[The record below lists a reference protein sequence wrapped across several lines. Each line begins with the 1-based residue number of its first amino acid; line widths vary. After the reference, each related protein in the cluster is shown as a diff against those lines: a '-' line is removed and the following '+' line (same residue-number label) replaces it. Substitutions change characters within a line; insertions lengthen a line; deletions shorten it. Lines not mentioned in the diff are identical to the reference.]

1 MLHLHL
7 SNRPDALALSLAAT
21 MRAAP
26 LPLLD
31 VETVV
36 APSTALARWLE
47 FRLANA
53 LGIATRIDFS
63 FPAAHVWQLFG
74 RVLPDISP
82 SSPFERMAMQWRLL
96 RLLGD
101 SGAPEVKRYLD
112 GDDGLRRTE
121 LAARLAGV
129 FDRYLVERPDWIAAW
144 NAGRLC
150 GLGPDEA
157 WQAALWRA
165 LVGELP
171 GVAAEHP
178 RERFLARLRDDPAA
192 RARLPARIALF
203 AVESMPALYW
213 EVFVAL
219 AEWIE
224 LHVFVLAPSREYWGD
239 IERTRERLRV
249 EIEHP
254 EAAALYESGH
264 PLLASLGRARRHAAV
279 RLADAGA
286 RLEGAERETF
296 VAPPPTLLGRLQGD
310 ILDLTASAEIPADAS
325 LQVHACHGPL
335 REAEVLHDRLLAL
348 FEALPELAPAD
359 ILILAPD
366 IETYAP
372 AIEAV
377 LTHAAPGR
385 RIPCAVADRAL
396 AQAPT
401 WRALRR
407 LCAAAQGDM
416 GAESVLA
423 LLEEPAVRRAWN
435 IAEGE
440 LAPLRDWVAAAGIRW
455 GIDARDRRRRELPA
469 EEAHT
474 WRAGLKRL
482 LLGVALPDT
491 ERLYED
497 TLPVAGIEGAR
508 AELLGRFI
516 DYVEALFDFAA
527 KVGAG
532 GTAMEW
538 TETLRTALER
548 FLAPTEAEEGEAQR
562 VRAALDTV
570 ARHAHAAACTLR
582 LPLVAILRELDGL
595 LAEKAPARAFAS
607 GMATIAALQPG
618 RPLPARVVCLV
629 GMNEGAWPRPASV
642 PGFDLVAR
650 HPRPGDR
657 DRRGEERHAFL
668 EALLCATDALVVT
681 YTGRDP
687 RGNTE
692 YPPAAPLAEL
702 LDTLAAMTG
711 RPAASLVVEHPLQP
725 FSPAYFDGAA
735 PALFSFDAEQCA
747 ASAARL
753 AARAVAPFLSGA
765 TMADEEAATEVE
777 LDSLRRFLVHPLRF
791 HLRER
796 LGIHLEEN
804 EELLEIHEPFVPDR
818 LDDYHLRAA
827 FFDGWRAGRPEA
839 DTVRLLR
846 ARGSLPHGI
855 AGEIVSAAARD
866 EAAPLWEAAR
876 PWAEAP
882 AAPPCEVAFDDG
894 ATLLTGTLDGL
905 GAAGLWRVRH
915 GRTRAADRLRLW
927 LDHLLLQI
935 AAPAG
940 VAQESAL
947 IARDGVTRF
956 SPVPDAAVHLAD
968 LLDLW
973 RAGLKAPLPFYP
985 ETAWAWIGQK
995 GWQREWGGDS
1005 FNNKPGER
1013 DDPYIRLALRDAVG
1027 DPLGEEFRQLAARV
1041 FAPMQEALK
1050 VGDG

>member
-21 MRAAP
+21 MRAAH

-47 FRLANA
+47 FRLADA

-74 RVLPDISP
+74 RVLPDIAP

-192 RARLPARIALF
+192 RARLPARINLF

-348 FEALPELAPAD
+348 FEALPDLAPAD

-416 GAESVLA
+416 DAESVLA

-455 GIDARDRRRRELPA
+455 GIDARDRRRRDLPA

-482 LLGVALPDT
+482 LLGVALPDA
-491 ERLYED
+491 ERLYGD

-702 LDTLAAMTG
+702 LDALAAMTG

-725 FSPAYFDGAA
+725 FSPAYFDGAV

-747 ASAARL
+747 ASAATL

-940 VAQESAL
+940 VAPESAL

-956 SPVPDAAVHLAD
+956 SPVPDAAAHLAD

-995 GWQREWGGDS
+995 GWQREWAGDS

-1027 DPLGEEFRQLAARV
+1027 DPLGADFQRLAARV